1 MFPSSR
7 PGATSALIWTNC
19 PPVERNAVK
28 HEARTV
34 HHRDESSSTRF
45 KIAEVEHTTE
55 NYNQWLT
62 RQLKEDPAFVRS
74 ILGKTR
80 FELFKAG
87 KSHWKKWWWAT
98 GSSACPKS

>member
-1 MFPSSR
+1 MRREPFTT
-7 PGATSALIWTNC
+7 GT
-19 PPVERNAVK
+19 K
-28 HEARTV
+28 
-34 HHRDESSSTRF
+34 SSTRF

-87 KSHWKKWWWAT
+87 KITLEKMVVGNRIKRLSEVMK
-98 GSSACPKS
+98 